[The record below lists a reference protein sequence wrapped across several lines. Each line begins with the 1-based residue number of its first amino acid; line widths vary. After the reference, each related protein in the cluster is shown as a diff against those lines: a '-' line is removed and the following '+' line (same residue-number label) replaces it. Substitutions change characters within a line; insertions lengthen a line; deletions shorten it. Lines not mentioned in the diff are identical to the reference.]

1 MRHLVYKGYIL
12 EGVILALTSFFSVP
26 KGKYDIC
33 MVFDATMRGHNN
45 SLWDPNFML
54 RSMSGFILMVGPETY
69 MVDLNVGGMFYNFR
83 LASVLANYCGVDL
96 GSYLGHKKDRQGKP
110 LRMR

>member
-1 MRHLVYKGYIL
+1 MGSKLHVAINERFY
-12 EGVILALTSFFSVP
+12 
-26 KGKYDIC
+26 
-33 MVFDATMRGHNN
+33 FDGGSGDVHG
-45 SLWDPNFML
+45 
-54 RSMSGFILMVGPETY
+54 RSKCWG
-69 MVDLNVGGMFYNFR
+69 NFYNFR